1 MKDEQKQDGHWH
13 DRLLMREKKLKKKD
27 KSFEWHKS
35 MNQMKLIRN

>member
-13 DRLLMREKKLKKKD
+13 DRLLMREKKKKKD